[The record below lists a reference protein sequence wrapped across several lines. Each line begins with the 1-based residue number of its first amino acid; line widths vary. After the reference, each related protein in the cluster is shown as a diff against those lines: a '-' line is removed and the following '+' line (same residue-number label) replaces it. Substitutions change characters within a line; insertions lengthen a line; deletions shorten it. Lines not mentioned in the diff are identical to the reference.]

1 MVQNVQMVP
10 CRVLVG
16 DKRYCAYVLIYDKFE
31 PFERFEPLLGPFER
45 FERYMSTSLK
55 CSKLIKEV
63 VVEDINGRPVA
74 SAPGNCKSK
83 TLSTMSPV
91 HFVKSLTL
99 VEQ

>member
-45 FERYMSTSLK
+45 FERYISTSLYCTTK
-55 CSKLIKEV
+55 KQAGRKIMDLYAPIKV
-63 VVEDINGRPVA
+63 LA
-74 SAPGNCKSK
+74 SLP
-83 TLSTMSPV
+83 
-91 HFVKSLTL
+91 F
-99 VEQ
+99 